1 MALNKV
7 VPVIGLV
14 AVLMIFSSY
23 TFGVLSE
30 NDGQIDV
37 EDTDYQDAY
46 DSNVAIQSSSS
57 LILSPMAWILSFIG
71 FLIVVGTLRRS
82 RH

>member
-7 VPVIGLV
+7 VPLIGLV

-37 EDTDYQDAY
+37 DDTDYKEAY
-46 DSNVAIQSSSS
+46 DSNVAVQSSSS
-57 LILSPMAWILSFIG
+57 LVLSPMAWILSFVG
-71 FLIVVGTLRRS
+71 FIFVVGSLRKARY
-82 RH
+82 

>member
-7 VPVIGLV
+7 VPLICLV

-37 EDTDYQDAY
+37 DDTDYKEAY
-46 DSNVAIQSSSS
+46 DSNVAVQSSSS
-57 LILSPMAWILSFIG
+57 LVLSPMAWILSFVG
-71 FLIVVGTLRRS
+71 FLFVVGALRKARY
-82 RH
+82 